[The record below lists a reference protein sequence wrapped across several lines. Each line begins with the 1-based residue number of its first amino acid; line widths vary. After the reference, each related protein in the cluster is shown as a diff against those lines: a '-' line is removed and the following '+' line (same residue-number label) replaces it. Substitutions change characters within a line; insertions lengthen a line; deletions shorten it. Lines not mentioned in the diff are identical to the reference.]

1 MDVFVFNIIDKYVVW
16 LFNLE
21 DICFVEFVFCY
32 IFVKLFILED
42 EDINIGYE
50 NNIIGKVI
58 RLKDGMGMMRKRN
71 VLFVFCDCLVII

>member
-50 NNIIGKVI
+50 NNIIEKVI
-58 RLKDGMGMMRKRN
+58 RLNDGMGMMRKRN

>member
-71 VLFVFCDCLVII
+71 V

>member
-50 NNIIGKVI
+50 NNIIEKVI
-58 RLKDGMGMMRKRN
+58 WLKDGMGMMRKRN
-71 VLFVFCDCLVII
+71 VLFVFCDCLVIK